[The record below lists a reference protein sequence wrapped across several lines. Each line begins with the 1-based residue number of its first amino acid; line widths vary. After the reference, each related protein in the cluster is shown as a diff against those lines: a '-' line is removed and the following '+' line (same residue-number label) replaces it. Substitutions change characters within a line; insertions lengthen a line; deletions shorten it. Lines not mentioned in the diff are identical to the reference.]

1 MKPTSF
7 LASIGVK
14 KVYNFS
20 ELQQAVSQ
28 MLNVKFPVYIAS
40 GVYELG
46 ELYNL
51 EPRVLVE
58 EFIDGEEYSL
68 ESVVRNGIYTPL
80 GITKKIVDEKL
91 FMDEIGHI
99 FPSNLN
105 KEEK

>member
-46 ELYNL
+46 NY
-51 EPRVLVE
+51 
-58 EFIDGEEYSL
+58 I
-68 ESVVRNGIYTPL
+68 I
-80 GITKKIVDEKL
+80 
-91 FMDEIGHI
+91 
-99 FPSNLN
+99 
-105 KEEK
+105 